1 MGKIQGKIVKDLRLK
16 RGLSQEELGEAVG
29 LNKNTIGMLER
40 GERNTKDSNTERIA
54 DFFGVTVDFLKGK
67 NDSKDDEPDMVKE
80 LLEMLVKKDVIK
92 DIDNI
97 PPEIEAVILHTA
109 KQEFLKLKKKYNDR

>member
-1 MGKIQGKIVKDLRLK
+1 MSRIKGKIVKELRLK
-16 RGLSQEELGEAVG
+16 KGLSQAELGEALG
-29 LNKNTIGMLER
+29 LNKNTIGMIER
-40 GERNTKDSNTERIA
+40 GERKTKEENVEKLA
-54 DFFGVTVDFLKGK
+54 DFFGVTVDFIEGRVEKQ
-67 NDSKDDEPDMVKE
+67 NAEPDMVKE

-109 KQEFLKLKKKYNDR
+109 KQEFLKLKKKYGDR